1 MSRMERRVTQET
13 FDAAVQENEDEFGM
27 GREEAL
33 RDAIQQF
40 RSQGVDLSSID
51 VSPVNLNYIVA
62 SAM

>member
-1 MSRMERRVTQET
+1 MERRVTQET